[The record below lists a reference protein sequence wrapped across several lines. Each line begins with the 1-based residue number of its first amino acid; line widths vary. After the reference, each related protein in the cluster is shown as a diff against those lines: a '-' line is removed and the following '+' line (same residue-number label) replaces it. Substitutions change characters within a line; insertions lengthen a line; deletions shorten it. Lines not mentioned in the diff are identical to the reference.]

1 MKMKHLIRNFL
12 ILALLVPFGIP
23 TGQVHG
29 QITYS
34 FSGFVVPFSGS
45 NLTDV
50 GFLETYTAL
59 FLIDDSVV
67 DTNPG
72 LNGLYEGAILSSS
85 IEFSGGYVSMVD
97 FTGGNIEIQ
106 FVLATNNTQ
115 LLLTP
120 PNRPS

>member
-45 NLTDV
+45 TLTDV
-50 GFLETYTAL
+50 GFPASRLAKIKVL
-59 FLIDDSVV
+59 FLVF
-67 DTNPG
+67 
-72 LNGLYEGAILSSS
+72 LSQT
-85 IEFSGGYVSMVD
+85 EY
-97 FTGGNIEIQ
+97 
-106 FVLATNNTQ
+106 
-115 LLLTP
+115 
-120 PNRPS
+120 